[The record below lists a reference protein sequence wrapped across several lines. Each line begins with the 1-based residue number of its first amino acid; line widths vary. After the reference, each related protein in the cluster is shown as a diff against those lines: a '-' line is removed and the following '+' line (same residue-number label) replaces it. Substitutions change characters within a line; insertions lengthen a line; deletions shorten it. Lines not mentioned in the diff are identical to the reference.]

1 MNRAVIRILFAAAL
15 FAPGTAFAHTGAG
28 AAHGFLH
35 GLGHPFGGADHMLAM
50 VAVGLIAA
58 QLGGRALWLLPASF
72 LGLMIA
78 GGVAGMAEI
87 RVPYV
92 EAAIALSVIVL
103 GLLVAFRAALPVLL
117 AAAMVGGFALF
128 HGHAHGAE
136 LPEGESGLLYA
147 AGFVLATAALHGL
160 GVAAGLG
167 IARLSENNGPRLVR
181 ASGAAAALAG
191 VAIMLKAF

>member
-1 MNRAVIRILFAAAL
+1 MTRAIRLLFAAAL
-15 FAPGTAFAHTGAG
+15 LAPGAAFAHTGAG

-35 GLGHPFGGADHMLAM
+35 GVAHPFGGLDHMLAM

-58 QLGGRALWLLPASF
+58 QLGGRALWLIPVSF
-72 LGLMIA
+72 LALMAA
-78 GGVAGMAEI
+78 GGAIGMAEV

-103 GLLVAFRAALPVLL
+103 GLLVAFRAALPAFV
-117 AAAMVGGFALF
+117 AAAVVGGFALF

-160 GVAAGLG
+160 GLAAGYGL
-167 IARLSENNGPRLVR
+167 ARLSAIQGPRFVR
-181 ASGAAAALAG
+181 ASGGLAALAG
-191 VAIMLKAF
+191 FAILLRAF